1 MFLTKYNKK
10 KKYNELNQKYDFLY
24 SQYLDGKSIALVGP
38 AKSLLNFNY
47 GEFIDNFD
55 LTVRLNKSLPLQEKY
70 NKYVGSR
77 TDILYNS
84 LNITDYP
91 GENNININFLLN
103 NDLKFICSSYPLIQP
118 FEKDIYNYIHHS
130 QYQIPFKFFDEKL
143 HNYNCKLMKTRPF
156 TGINAITDLLRYNI
170 KQLFITGIDFYKSNY
185 YKRSIRKSDKTIKRN
200 QNNTIHKSDNQIK
213 YLKYLSLM
221 DDRIVLDQ
229 TLDNLLYSNYYE
241 FLYKFKY
248 YLPIKNKNIAFC
260 GIHYNYLSNEVDS
273 SKFDYVFSFQYL
285 KNTPNLVYIDLK
297 NEYFNGLGFHEKHKY
312 YVSKNQ
318 LKKLNNHLLQNFNI
332 RNFNLELYLIFLL
345 LCNKITLFNV
355 NFNINQNTYLF
366 IKFLIK
372 KGLII
377 KI

>member
-1 MFLTKYNKK
+1 MFLSKINKK
-10 KKYNELNQKYDFLY
+10 KKYYELNQKYDYLY
-24 SQYLDGKSIALVGP
+24 SQYLNGKSIALVGP

-70 NKYVGSR
+70 DKFVGSR

-91 GENNININFLLN
+91 GENNINIDFLLN
-103 NDLKFICSSYPLIQP
+103 NKLKFICSSYPLIQP
-118 FEKDIYNYIHHS
+118 FENDIYNYIYHS
-130 QYQIPFKFFDEKL
+130 QYKIPFKFFNEKL

-170 KQLFITGIDFYKSNY
+170 KQLFITGIDFYNSNY
-185 YKRSIRKSDKTIKRN
+185 YKKSIRKSEKIIKRN
-200 QNNTIHKSDNQIK
+200 KNNTIHKSDNQIK

-221 DDRIVLDQ
+221 DDRIILDQ
-229 TLDNLLYSNYYE
+229 TLDNLLYNNYYQ
-241 FLYKFKY
+241 FLYNFKY

-260 GIHYNYLSNEVDS
+260 GIHYNNYN
-273 SKFDYVFSFQYL
+273 SKIDFTQFDYVFTFQYL
-285 KNTPNLVYIDLK
+285 ENTPNLIYIDLK
-297 NEYFNGLGFHEKHKY
+297 NEYFNGVGFSEKHKY
-312 YVSKNQ
+312 YVSKIQ

-332 RNFNLELYLIFLL
+332 KNFNLELYLIFLL
-345 LCNKITLFNV
+345 LCNKITLYNV
-355 NFNINQNTYLF
+355 NFNINQNTHLF

-372 KGLII
+372 KGLINN
-377 KI
+377 

>member
-1 MFLTKYNKK
+1 
-10 KKYNELNQKYDFLY
+10 
-24 SQYLDGKSIALVGP
+24 
-38 AKSLLNFNY
+38 
-47 GEFIDNFD
+47 
-55 LTVRLNKSLPLQEKY
+55 
-70 NKYVGSR
+70 
-77 TDILYNS
+77 
-84 LNITDYP
+84 
-91 GENNININFLLN
+91 
-103 NDLKFICSSYPLIQP
+103 
-118 FEKDIYNYIHHS
+118 
-130 QYQIPFKFFDEKL
+130 
-143 HNYNCKLMKTRPF
+143 
-156 TGINAITDLLRYNI
+156 
-170 KQLFITGIDFYKSNY
+170 
-185 YKRSIRKSDKTIKRN
+185 
-200 QNNTIHKSDNQIK
+200 
-213 YLKYLSLM
+213 M

-366 IKFLIK
+366 IKF
-372 KGLII
+372 
-377 KI
+377 